1 MTQDINYIR
10 NALKG
15 FYEVKSIYDI
25 RKGNIVKYITIDS
38 EKEEEIFSDGGKF
51 IKMGDNKM
59 YIDNGKIT
67 FVLLKHLNP
76 DGSLIYKTRLF
87 IKNESEDIVSKDIAE
102 YQKIINNQQ
111 NIIEGIT
118 KQNIKLK
125 KIVNSLNEK
134 NKKYEITLK
143 KLIDTENNY
152 A

>member
-1 MTQDINYIR
+1 M
-10 NALKG
+10 
-15 FYEVKSIYDI
+15 
-25 RKGNIVKYITIDS
+25 
-38 EKEEEIFSDGGKF
+38 
-51 IKMGDNKM
+51 
-59 YIDNGKIT
+59 
-67 FVLLKHLNP
+67 LLKHLNP